1 MLAQGDSE
9 KFLLIY
15 YDFYGKD
22 IANGY
27 SLTCVNGNKLEYYII
42 NKVSWSFI
50 FGHVVIVL
58 SYILIKYLQ
67 PVFLKIPRCHVVIM
81 LH

>member
-42 NKVSWSFI
+42 NKVS
-50 FGHVVIVL
+50 
-58 SYILIKYLQ
+58 
-67 PVFLKIPRCHVVIM
+67 
-81 LH
+81 

>member
-9 KFLLIY
+9 KFLLIS

-27 SLTCVNGNKLEYYII
+27 SLTCFNGNKLEYYII
-42 NKVSWSFI
+42 NKVS
-50 FGHVVIVL
+50 
-58 SYILIKYLQ
+58 
-67 PVFLKIPRCHVVIM
+67 
-81 LH
+81 